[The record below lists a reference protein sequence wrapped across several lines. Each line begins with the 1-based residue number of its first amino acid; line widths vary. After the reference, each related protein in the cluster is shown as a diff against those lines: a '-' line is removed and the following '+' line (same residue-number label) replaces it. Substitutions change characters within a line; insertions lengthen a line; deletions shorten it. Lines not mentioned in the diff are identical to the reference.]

1 MQLARTVEE
10 LRAWRRGAPPTLG
23 FVPTMGALHEGHLDL
38 VRFARSQNAAVV
50 ASVFVNP
57 LQFGAGEDL
66 ARYPRDLE
74 GDREKLAATGVDLLF
89 APDATEIYPEGFTTT
104 IDVGSVAEGFEGA
117 LRPGHFR
124 GVATVVG
131 KLLHLVAPQ
140 RLYVGQKDAQ
150 QSAVLRRLVRD
161 LAFDCTVS
169 IVPTVRETDGLAMSS
184 RNVYLDER
192 ERRAAPSLHRT
203 LRRFVE
209 LLQAGRSVEVAR
221 TEASAVLEAPGKLD
235 YLACVDAESFAPLAT
250 LRANAFAIAAAHFG
264 RTRLLDN
271 LWFPQ

>member
-1 MQLARTVEE
+1 MRLATTVEE
-10 LRAWRRGAPPTLG
+10 LRAWRREAPPTLG

-38 VRFARSQNAAVV
+38 ARFARSQNAAVV

-57 LQFGAGEDL
+57 MQFGEGEDL
-66 ARYPRDLE
+66 ARYPRDLA

-89 APDATEIYPEGFTTT
+89 APSTEEIYPQGFSTA
-104 IDVGSVAEGFEGA
+104 IDVGAVGDGFEGA

-131 KLLHLVAPQ
+131 KLLHMVAPQ

-150 QSAVLRRLVRD
+150 QSAVLRKLVRD
-161 LAFDCTVS
+161 LAYDCSVT

-184 RNVYLDER
+184 RNRYLDER
-192 ERRAAPSLHRT
+192 ERRAAPSLHRM

-209 LLQAGRSVEVAR
+209 LLKMGEPFEIAR
-221 TEASAVLEAPGKLD
+221 TAAAALLEAPGELD
-235 YLACVDAESFAPLAT
+235 YLACVDAESFAPLSA
-250 LRANAFAIAAAHFG
+250 LRENSFVIAAARFG

-271 LWFPQ
+271 LWYPR

>member
-1 MQLARTVEE
+1 MQLATTIEE
-10 LRAWRRGAPPTLG
+10 LRAWRRGAAPTLG

-38 VRFARSQNAAVV
+38 ARFARSQNAAVV

-57 LQFGAGEDL
+57 LQFGEGEDL

-89 APDATEIYPEGFTTT
+89 APEVEEIYPHGFSTT
-104 IDVGSVAEGFEGA
+104 IDVGPVGEGYEGA

-150 QSAVLRRLVRD
+150 QSAVLRKLVRD
-161 LAFDCTVS
+161 LGYDCTVS

-184 RNVYLDER
+184 RNVYLDDR
-192 ERRAAPSLHRT
+192 ERHAAPSLHRM

-209 LLQAGRSVEVAR
+209 LLKAGEPLEIAR
-221 TEASAVLEAPGKLD
+221 TNAATVLEAPGTLD
-235 YLACVDAESFAPLAT
+235 YLACVDAESFAPLHA
-250 LRANAFAIAAAHFG
+250 LRENAFVIAAARFG

>member
-1 MQLARTVEE
+1 MRLVTTIEE
-10 LRAWRRGAPPTLG
+10 LRAWRREAPPTLG

-38 VRFARSQNAAVV
+38 ARFARSQNAAVV

-57 LQFGAGEDL
+57 LQFGEGEDL
-66 ARYPRDLE
+66 ARYPRDLA

-89 APDATEIYPEGFTTT
+89 APAAEEIYPPGFSTA
-104 IDVGSVAEGFEGA
+104 IDVGPVGEAYEGA

-131 KLLHLVAPQ
+131 KLLHLVVPQ

-150 QSAVLRRLVRD
+150 QSAVLRKLVRD
-161 LAFDCTVS
+161 LGYDCGVT

-184 RNVYLDER
+184 RNRYLDER
-192 ERRAAPSLHRT
+192 ERRAAPSLHRM

-209 LLQAGRSVEVAR
+209 LLKTGEPFEIAR
-221 TEASAVLEAPGKLD
+221 TEAAVLLDPPGALD
-235 YLACVDAESFAPLAT
+235 YLACVDAESFAPLSA
-250 LRANAFAIAAAHFG
+250 LRENSFVIAAARFG

-271 LWFPQ
+271 IWFPQ

>member
-1 MQLARTVEE
+1 MQLATTIEE
-10 LRAWRRGAPPTLG
+10 LRAWRRAAPPTVG
-23 FVPTMGALHEGHLDL
+23 FVPTMGALHDGHLEL
-38 VRFARSQNAAVV
+38 ARHARAQNAAVV

-57 LQFGAGEDL
+57 LQFAVGEDL
-66 ARYPRDLE
+66 ERYPRDLA

-89 APDATEIYPEGFTTT
+89 APDAREIYPQGFSTS
-104 IDVGSVAEGFEGA
+104 IDVGAVGEGFEGA

-140 RLYVGQKDAQ
+140 RLYIGQKDAQ
-150 QSAVLRRLVRD
+150 QSAVLRKLVRD

-169 IVPTVRETDGLAMSS
+169 IVPTVRESDGLAMSS
-184 RNVYLDER
+184 RNCYLNES
-192 ERRAAPSLHRT
+192 ERRSAPSLHRL

-209 LLQAGRSVEVAR
+209 LLQAGEPFDIAR
-221 TEASAVLEAPGKLD
+221 ERASSMLEAPGQLD
-235 YLACVDAESFAPLAT
+235 YLACVDAESFEPLPA
-250 LRANAFAIAAAHFG
+250 LRASAFVIAAAHFG

>member
-1 MQLARTVEE
+1 MRLVTTTEE
-10 LRAWRRGAPPTLG
+10 LRAWRRGAPPTVG

-38 VRFARSQNAAVV
+38 ARFARSQNAAVV

-57 LQFGAGEDL
+57 LQFGEGEDL
-66 ARYPRDLE
+66 ARYPRDLA

-89 APDATEIYPEGFTTT
+89 APAVEDIYPPGFSTA
-104 IDVGSVAEGFEGA
+104 IDVGPVGEAYEGA

-131 KLLHLVAPQ
+131 KLLHLVVPQ

-150 QSAVLRRLVRD
+150 QSAVLRKLVRD
-161 LAFDCTVS
+161 LGYDCGVT

-184 RNVYLDER
+184 RNLYLDER
-192 ERRAAPSLHRT
+192 ERRAAPSLHRM

-209 LLQAGRSVEVAR
+209 LLKTGEPFEIAR
-221 TEASAVLEAPGKLD
+221 AEAAALLEPPGALD
-235 YLACVDAESFAPLAT
+235 YLACVDAESFASLSA
-250 LRANAFAIAAAHFG
+250 LRENSFVIAAARFG

-271 LWFPQ
+271 IWLPQ